1 MNGRVVLSLVG
12 LGVIVTAFY
21 LIFEYPEYA
30 NYAFYLLISW
40 MVLNFVLLYAIRP
53 RGPLAPSEASP
64 DPSPFPSQTSS
75 APTSPSNASGS
86 GSSLG
91 FCIYCA
97 TPVPPGTRA
106 CPSCGHV
113 LPQW

>member
-12 LGVIVTAFY
+12 LAVIVVAFY
-21 LIFEYPEYA
+21 LIFEYPQYA
-30 NYAFYLLISW
+30 NYAFYLLITW

-53 RGPLAPSEASP
+53 RGPPLPSNGSLEA
-64 DPSPFPSQTSS
+64 SPFPSQTPAAS
-75 APTSPSNASGS
+75 TPSNGS
-86 GSSLG
+86 GSWSSIG

-97 TPVPPGTRA
+97 APIAPGTRA
-106 CPSCGHV
+106 CPACGHL